1 MIDINSSKY
10 VLVGDLHIC
19 FHKGNS
25 DFYHEAFR
33 KIIYDKVVP
42 LMFDKGADTLVF
54 LGDVFESRTSP
65 DMKSVLFIKNLLESF
80 LSQYKEFNIIMITGN
95 HDVYYK
101 NTNKVN
107 SLYIFNDMFNSDRIT
122 IIDEP
127 LEKNNTL
134 FVPWITEDNRE
145 DIMDMVKNTKM
156 EYCIGHFEFGGF
168 KQHPNDI
175 YLSKGIS
182 TNEFKHFKN
191 VISGHIHYGST
202 IGNILY
208 LGCLIQHKKDDRND
222 SKKIGFLDT
231 INHVLEQHHH
241 GVNTM
246 VDIVIDNDCQL
257 VDCTDKKVY
266 VKVAL
271 GIDDKTVENY
281 LEQIRLMKPLSI
293 IIYENENKIKKDI
306 DLQYS
311 MEAPQKSIIDI
322 IQDYSKKIELP
333 NINSDLIYRDLVE
346 YCKKASTI
354 AK

>member
-1 MIDINSSKY
+1 MKTILIPDTHID
-10 VLVGDLHIC
+10 

-42 LMFDKGADTLVF
+42 LMFDKGADTIIF
-54 LGDVFESRTSP
+54 LGDIFESRTSP
-65 DMKSVLFIKNLLESF
+65 DMKSVLFIKNLLDSF
-80 LSQYKEFNIIMITGN
+80 LSQYKEFSIIMITGN

-107 SLYIFNDMFNSDRIT
+107 SLHIFNDMFNSDRIT
-122 IIDEP
+122 IVDEP
-127 LEKNNTL
+127 LEKDNIL

-145 DIMDMVKNTKM
+145 NIMDMVKNTKM

-168 KQHPNDI
+168 KQHPNDT

-182 TNEFKHFKN
+182 TTEFKHFKN

-202 IGNILY
+202 IGNIVY

-231 INHVLEQHHH
+231 VNHVLEQHHH

-246 VDIVIDNDCQL
+246 VDITIDNDFQL
-257 VDCTDKKVY
+257 VDCFNKKVY

-271 GIDDKTVENY
+271 GVDDKTVESC
-281 LEQIRLMKPLSI
+281 LEMIREMKPLSV
-293 IIYENENKIKKDI
+293 IIYENENKIKRDI

-311 MEAPQKSIIDI
+311 MDAPQKSVIDI
-322 IQDYSKKIELP
+322 IQDYSKKIEV
-333 NINSDLIYRDLVE
+333 NGINNEIVYRYLLHYYE
-346 YCKKASTI
+346 KSSSMTK
-354 AK
+354 